1 MASIYLLDALIL
13 TFESY
18 FHFFLSLCH
27 AYLLGI
33 TPTGIGDNVEQI
45 SSQDVDI
52 FLKKKQTFYSLK

>member
-45 SSQDVDI
+45 SSQDV
-52 FLKKKQTFYSLK
+52 